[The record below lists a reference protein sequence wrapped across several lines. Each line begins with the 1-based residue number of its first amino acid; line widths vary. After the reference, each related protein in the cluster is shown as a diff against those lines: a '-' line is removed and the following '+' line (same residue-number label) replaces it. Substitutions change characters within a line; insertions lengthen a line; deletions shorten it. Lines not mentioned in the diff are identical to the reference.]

1 MAAISAIYEITKINQ
16 SLFVVSIPAI
26 YTLLCQ
32 TTNNWVLIKLIKL
45 LSEFCEVEE
54 RLIKKMQPKFLN
66 LLEQQKAKSVQFEVL
81 KALLKLYKNDK
92 EMLSLG
98 IKILNKDFLE
108 MPDPN
113 LRFLGF
119 QMLG

>member
-1 MAAISAIYEITKINQ
+1 
-16 SLFVVSIPAI
+16 
-26 YTLLCQ
+26 
-32 TTNNWVLIKLIKL
+32 
-45 LSEFCEVEE
+45 
-54 RLIKKMQPKFLN
+54 MQPKFLN

-81 KALLKLYKNDK
+81 KALLKIYKNDK

-119 QMLG
+119 